1 MAPEQFS
8 EASKA
13 GVRCDIYS
21 LAATLYM
28 ALTGALP
35 FVGRS
40 LAAVLKKKMKNDL
53 VLPRQL
59 APDVSERVE
68 RAIRRALQADPKRR
82 YGSCPEFIQALT
94 GGTPGADAKGPA
106 PAQPRKPFTER
117 RKRVR
122 YPCIRAAV
130 CDLNASI
137 HDGDPEAKCQWEG
150 TIHDLSES
158 GIGLVVS
165 RRFEA
170 RTRLRLTLESPDRAH
185 KRNVELE
192 VARVTRAGIRH
203 WFVGGAFVK
212 PLQKEELHKLL

>member
-1 MAPEQFS
+1 
-8 EASKA
+8 
-13 GVRCDIYS
+13 
-21 LAATLYM
+21 
-28 ALTGALP
+28 
-35 FVGRS
+35 
-40 LAAVLKKKMKNDL
+40 
-53 VLPRQL
+53 
-59 APDVSERVE
+59 VSERVE

-94 GGTPGADAKGPA
+94 VEAPGAAKVAA

-122 YPCIRAAV
+122 YPCIRATV

-170 RTRLRLTLESPDRAH
+170 GTRLRLALESPDRAH

-192 VARVTRAGIRH
+192 VARVTRAGIGR
-203 WFVGGAFVK
+203 WFVGGVFVK